1 MIWNRNFTE
10 ELTDLAEDQKDCH
23 ARMNLERAKLKERI
37 AAQPDIVY
45 CRECKKRYTR
55 ICPMAR
61 GRQIEAKF
69 CSYGEREEEK

>member
-1 MIWNRNFTE
+1 M
-10 ELTDLAEDQKDCH
+10 AEKISPLI
-23 ARMNLERAKLKERI
+23 AMLERRNLERAKLKETI